1 MRRLV
6 CFIAL
11 ATSAMYGQ
19 EATPDHRLRTS
30 STVLNELMSTPDKG
44 IPEELLSKAQR
55 IVIVPG
61 LKKAAFAVGGEYGRG
76 FAVCRNNGGWGARQQ
91 PGSAGGSLGAQIGAE
106 STDVVMLVMNRHGM
120 ENLATDK
127 FAIGAALSAAAG
139 PVGRTAATDRKVN
152 NKAILEGAAT

>member
-76 FAVCRNNGGWGARQQ
+76 FAVCRNNGGWGGPAAVRFSGRKLRRSNWRRVNGRRDACDEPPWHGKAGDRQ
-91 PGSAGGSLGAQIGAE
+91 
-106 STDVVMLVMNRHGM
+106 VR
-120 ENLATDK
+120 
-127 FAIGAALSAAAG
+127 
-139 PVGRTAATDRKVN
+139 DRR
-152 NKAILEGAAT
+152 